1 MGSRIVKA
9 AKREGITGATIF
21 LGRGTVKNQI
31 LEFLELYDVRK
42 EVVMMAAEKK
52 LAEHTLEVLA
62 QEFKFAKPNHGIA
75 FTTSLTR
82 IVGSKN
88 FNLNNAEESRGVDKK
103 MYQAIFTIVD
113 KGKAHEVV
121 DVATNTGAKGAT
133 IINARG
139 SGIHETN
146 KLFSMEIEPEKEIV
160 LILTETALTDKI
172 VSAIREEFKID
183 EPGKGIIFV
192 QEINKTYGLAK

>member
-1 MGSRIVKA
+1 MESSLDQHGFELIYIIVNFGMGSRIVKA

-121 DVATNTGAKGAT
+121 DVVPIPVPKEPPSSM
-133 IINARG
+133 RG
-139 SGIHETN
+139 VPA
-146 KLFSMEIEPEKEIV
+146 SMRRTSCSLWRLNRKRR
-160 LILTETALTDKI
+160 LC
-172 VSAIREEFKID
+172 
-183 EPGKGIIFV
+183 
-192 QEINKTYGLAK
+192 